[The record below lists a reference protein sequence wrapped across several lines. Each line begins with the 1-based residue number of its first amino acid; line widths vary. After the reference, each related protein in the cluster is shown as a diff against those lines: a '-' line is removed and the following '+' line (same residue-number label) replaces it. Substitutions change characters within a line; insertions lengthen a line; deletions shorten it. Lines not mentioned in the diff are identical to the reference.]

1 MHISLLLFTLC
12 VCYTACLYGC
22 LYKMFQ
28 ILVYVKMSVWVFVN
42 ACMCLKYSLTRGFQ
56 NDPQKGNKLHL

>member
-12 VCYTACLYGC
+12 ICYTASLYGC
-22 LYKMFQ
+22 LYRMFE

-42 ACMCLKYSLTRGFQ
+42 ACMCLKELNVSIQFDQRLS
-56 NDPQKGNKLHL
+56 K